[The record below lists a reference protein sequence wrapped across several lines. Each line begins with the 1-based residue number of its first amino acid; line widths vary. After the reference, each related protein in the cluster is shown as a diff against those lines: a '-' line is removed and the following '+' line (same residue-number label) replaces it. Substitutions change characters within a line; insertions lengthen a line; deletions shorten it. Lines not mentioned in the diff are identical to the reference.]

1 MAASICL
8 FSALVSFCFSDN
20 TVYLLVEIFLSLQD
34 RIEVV
39 GFIRS
44 LFWAKEADLY
54 DVPDNLFKWL
64 SVLFVH
70 SQKHERQQNDNH
82 NDGCRARVTLLHRKN
97 SGTATAAPEPK
108 QMSWRFVRLNITF
121 VLTAFKSLG
130 TGT

>member
-8 FSALVSFCFSDN
+8 FSALVSFRFSDN
-20 TVYLLVEIFLSLQD
+20 TVYLLVEIFLSLQK

-44 LFWAKEADLY
+44 LFRAKEADLY

-82 NDGCRARVTLLHRKN
+82 NDGCRARVHYAFAQK
-97 SGTATAAPEPK
+97 K
-108 QMSWRFVRLNITF
+108 QWDSHSRTGAESHELAFCEVEHDLCLNC
-121 VLTAFKSLG
+121 V
-130 TGT
+130 